1 MSVFA
6 VRSVHASAWDR
17 SRGIRE
23 QDGWDDHA
31 AFMDGLV
38 DDGFVLFGGPIG
50 DGESALLAIE
60 AGDEQAIRD
69 RFAADPWMIKG
80 LLELSSIEHW
90 TIWLDGMRRQ

>member
-6 VRSVHASAWDR
+6 VRNLHAGAWDR

-23 QDGWDDHA
+23 QDGWDEHA

-50 DGESALLAIE
+50 DGEGALLAIE
-60 AGDEQAIRD
+60 ADDEQSIRD
-69 RFAADPWMIKG
+69 RFARDPWMING
-80 LLELSSIEHW
+80 LLEIGTIEEW
-90 TIWLDGMRRQ
+90 AIWLDGIRRR

>member
-6 VRSVHASAWDR
+6 VRNLHAGAWDR

-23 QDGWDDHA
+23 QDGWDEHA

-60 AGDEQAIRD
+60 ADDEQSIRD
-69 RFAADPWMIKG
+69 RFARDPWMING
-80 LLELSSIEHW
+80 LLEIGTIEEW
-90 TIWLDGMRRQ
+90 AIWLDGIRRR